1 MQREMGMK
9 NDGEVYNDI
18 LEYKQLGGRFTGS
31 RILVMGMDSYE
42 KKEVWKELQRICGLS
57 GIRFEIKEQYD
68 MMRTGDCVL
77 LFPEFGIQ
85 GNTVDEVK
93 TEVKRDGGS
102 VAGIGVQAERAGRSG
117 NDLWHSFLRLTEQ
130 LEQIRT
136 TKPRAVLLMSD
147 TCVYGKVF
155 GMPHALKEEE
165 TGYVCHTDSGDMGV
179 QCMRMA
185 EHLCARLAREEGI
198 PVKIARVDRRTLME
212 IEDSRNDG
220 KELQTGRIPGGE
232 LLEAMLRVL
241 LDGVPGEAYNLPGS
255 GECRLPESREDEGMN
270 QKETS
275 GIPDEEGHSALSPIR
290 IVPDCGK
297 AGRL

>member
-1 MQREMGMK
+1 MEASKGK
-9 NDGEVYNDI
+9 IGW
-18 LEYKQLGGRFTGS
+18 KQLDSRISGS
-31 RILVMGMDSYE
+31 RILVPGQPNEVRQKVLYGLRCINESMEAGFEVTE
-42 KKEVWKELQRICGLS
+42 KAERMQPEDYVI
-57 GIRFEIKEQYD
+57 
-68 MMRTGDCVL
+68 
-77 LFPEFGIQ
+77 LFPGFE
-85 GNTVDEVK
+85 
-93 TEVKRDGGS
+93 GS
-102 VAGIGVQAERAGRSG
+102 GSAASRLENGLKSREDMLHG
-117 NDLWHSFLRLTEQ
+117 FLCLTEQ

-165 TGYVCHTDSGDMGV
+165 TGYVCHTDSRDMGV

-198 PVKIARVDRRTLME
+198 PVKIARVDRRVLME